1 MKTRI
6 VVIGKAGSGKGTY
19 AQRLCPKI
27 NIPQIASGD
36 LLREAITQNTEL
48 GIEAKSYMDKGDL
61 VPMEI
66 VNKLLK
72 QRLERDDCKNGF
84 LLDGYPRSLE
94 QAKALE
100 EKCIKAGW
108 KPIKHIWNI
117 AHPLEPLIKK
127 KASSL
132 NKKLI

>member
-1 MKTRI
+1 M
-6 VVIGKAGSGKGTY
+6 
-19 AQRLCPKI
+19 
-27 NIPQIASGD
+27 
-36 LLREAITQNTEL
+36 L
-48 GIEAKSYMDKGDL
+48 GG
-61 VPMEI
+61 V
-66 VNKLLK
+66 
-72 QRLERDDCKNGF
+72 
-84 LLDGYPRSLE
+84 LDGGGVVMDLNNYWK
-94 QAKALE
+94 AKALE